1 MENSYLIRG
10 SEKLL
15 DEVRKYINDN
25 DVTSIIDYSKI
36 ERDLSLNAPSPQ
48 DAIVLWELITVCA
61 NLGGAISFLDFIKQS
76 LTNENKKDNRA
87 SITVTSRCGT
97 YIQISSS
104 TKDIEIHEFAK
115 KTIIKVY

>member
-1 MENSYLIRG
+1 MENSYLIKG

-15 DEVRKYINDN
+15 NEVQKYVKDN
-25 DVTSIIDYSKI
+25 DLISIIDYSKAHK
-36 ERDLSLNAPSPQ
+36 DLSLNAPTPQ

-76 LTNENKKDNRA
+76 LTNENKKDNRT

-104 TKDIEIHEFAK
+104 TKDVEIHEFAK